1 MGMAGAAIATV
12 IGSCLTVFML
22 AAHFFTKKNQLKWN
36 FRGIKRSYL
45 KEIIL
50 NGTASFLIEIASGI
64 TIFVFNLQLLR
75 YVGNTGVT
83 VYGIICN
90 TAIVVTC
97 NGTASFLIEIAS
109 GITIFVFNLQ
119 LLRYVGNTG
128 VTVYGII
135 CNTAIVVTCLSKGV
149 NQAAQPILS
158 INYGAGL
165 KKRTGEVQ
173 KLTMITSL
181 IVCGVIVLI
190 GVVIPDFFTYIF
202 LNPDKNILAMS
213 GDAVRIYFIGFLFM
227 AVNMVYICYFQAI
240 VKNSY
245 ALLLCLLRGCILV
258 LVFVYVLVV

>member
-1 MGMAGAAIATV
+1 MI
-12 IGSCLTVFML
+12 L

-36 FRGIKRSYL
+36 FRAIKRSCL

-64 TIFVFNLQLLR
+64 TIFVFNLQLL
-75 YVGNTGVT
+75 
-83 VYGIICN
+83 
-90 TAIVVTC
+90 
-97 NGTASFLIEIAS
+97 
-109 GITIFVFNLQ
+109 Q
-119 LLRYVGNTG
+119 YVGNTG

-165 KKRTGEVQ
+165 QKRTKEVQ
-173 KLTMITSL
+173 RLTMVTSL

-190 GVVIPDFFTYIF
+190 GVVTPDFFTYIF
-202 LNPDKNILAMS
+202 LNPDENILAMS
-213 GDAVRIYFIGFLFM
+213 GDAVRIYFVGFLFM

-240 VKNSY
+240 VRNGY

-258 LVFVYVLVV
+258 LIFVYILPLLLGVYGIWLAFPAAELLTMVTGYYYIKKTEGRG